1 MPCCGAN
8 GLFPGRGP
16 PPRGPGRGAVVSCLA
31 WKGLLPGRAAPG
43 FGAAFGPGF
52 GAAGFAAGFGVA
64 GFASGSGSAG
74 FGSAGLG
81 SAGLGTAGFAA
92 GFGAFSSAASACG
105 LGFGAA
111 AFGSSAGALA
121 CSAFGAAGFA
131 GLGFGA
137 AGLAGCGFAAG
148 FGFSAGAAFSNSA
161 RRRFTTGGSIVEEAE
176 DTNSPI
182 SSSLLSASR
191 EGIPSCLATS
201 WTRNFATILLF
212 WLNRGLHYLVHNRDS
227 GRSNVCSVVIRTRPP
242 NRWLMRRELTLIFI
256 VGHSSCAH
264 RVSISS
270 LTRFHH
276 CSVCWCHLH
285 DT

>member
-64 GFASGSGSAG
+64 GFASGSGSTG
-74 FGSAGLG
+74 CGSAGLG
-81 SAGLGTAGFAA
+81 SAGFAA
-92 GFGAFSSAASACG
+92 GFGAFSSGASACG
-105 LGFGAA
+105 SGFGAA

-121 CSAFGAAGFA
+121 
-131 GLGFGA
+131 GLAFGA

-148 FGFSAGAAFSNSA
+148 FGFSSGAAFSNSA

-212 WLNRGLHYLVHNRDS
+212 WLNRGLLYLVHNRDS